1 MNLAFQDENSNQRD
15 IQQTF
20 PQIEEY
26 ILQLFD
32 AAELQGKT
40 FTQILRPKKYWWI
53 SWNSKFILGKSL
65 TGPCIRSQA
74 MAMAKQ
80 LEVDNF
86 VASPGWMTRF
96 LQRHNRKLAKCPRRV
111 SQDKR
116 KPFVRL
122 SFGEKYEISQF
133 ILKNSKWPVRAYA
146 EHFTKLWNRNITQ
159 K

>member
-1 MNLAFQDENSNQRD
+1 MLYS
-15 IQQTF
+15 
-20 PQIEEY
+20 
-26 ILQLFD
+26 
-32 AAELQGKT
+32 
-40 FTQILRPKKYWWI
+40 
-53 SWNSKFILGKSL
+53 GKSL
-65 TGPCIRSQA
+65 TAPCIRSQA

-80 LEVDNF
+80 LEVENF
-86 VASPGWMTRF
+86 NASPGWMTRF
-96 LQRHNRKLAKCPRRV
+96 LQRHNRKLAKCPRRI

>member
-15 IQQTF
+15 IPQSF

-32 AAELQGKT
+32 AAELQGKFFFQT
-40 FTQILRPKKYWWI
+40 FVEIEIFKLAK
-53 SWNSKFILGKSL
+53 NLGKSL
-65 TGPCIRSQA
+65 TGSCIRSQA

-86 VASPGWMTRF
+86 VASPGWMSRF